1 MNENETTALAR
12 AFDRAYINGKFVTPH
27 GTQVVDLVNPTNNT
41 VIGKVTMAD
50 EIDTRQAIAAA
61 KEAFNTFSQSSKE
74 YRMDCLQRLH
84 DAVAKRMDPLV
95 DATVMEYGAPQD
107 RAKGSNNLAANI
119 FLHFKEV
126 LKGFDLVKTVGT
138 SKVVME
144 PAGVVGIFTPWN
156 SSAGSIAIKVAPA
169 IAAGCTVVIK
179 PSEMSAMQNQVL
191 MESFH
196 EAGLPPGVINIVTDL
211 GEIVGTELATT
222 PDVSKIAF
230 TGSTQIGKLV
240 AKNALNT
247 MKRFTLELGG
257 KSPNIILD
265 DAELSKAI
273 PMAISACYLNNGQ
286 ACIAAS
292 RLIVPED
299 RLDEVKRLAKA
310 TVEKIKMGDP
320 KDKDV
325 TLGPLAS
332 TRQYKRVQEYIK
344 SGVEEGAEL
353 VIGGEGHPQGLEG
366 GNFIKPTVFANVT
379 RDMRIAKEEIF
390 GPVLSILTYKTEA
403 EAIEI
408 PNDTEFGLIAYV
420 SSADPTRAN
429 RVARKLAVGRV
440 LINTVSHDPFAPFGG
455 FKQSGIGREGGIFGL
470 QEYLEPKAII
480 G

>member
-1 MNENETTALAR
+1 MKTHETATPVR
-12 AFDRAYINGKFVTPH
+12 AFDRAYINGQFVTPH
-27 GTQVVDLVNPTNNT
+27 GTQVVDLVNPTDNK

-50 EIDTRQAIAAA
+50 EIDTRKAIGAA

-74 YRMDCLQRLH
+74 HRMDCLQRLH
-84 DAVAKRMDPLV
+84 DAVAKRMDQLV
-95 DATVMEYGAPQD
+95 EATVVEYGAPQD

-119 FLHFKEV
+119 FLHFKKV
-126 LKGFDLVKTVGT
+126 LEDFDLVKTVGT

-179 PSEMSAMQNQVL
+179 PSEMSAMETEVL
-191 MESFH
+191 MDAFH
-196 EAGLPPGVINIVTDL
+196 EAGLPPGVINV
-211 GEIVGTELATT
+211 
-222 PDVSKIAF
+222 
-230 TGSTQIGKLV
+230 
-240 AKNALNT
+240 
-247 MKRFTLELGG
+247 
-257 KSPNIILD
+257 
-265 DAELSKAI
+265 
-273 PMAISACYLNNGQ
+273 
-286 ACIAAS
+286 
-292 RLIVPED
+292 
-299 RLDEVKRLAKA
+299 
-310 TVEKIKMGDP
+310 
-320 KDKDV
+320 
-325 TLGPLAS
+325 GPLAS
-332 TRQYKRVQEYIK
+332 TKQYKRVQEYIK

-353 VIGGEGHPQGLEG
+353 VIGGEGHPQGLER
-366 GNFIKPTVFANVT
+366 GNFIKPTVFAKVT

-408 PNDTEFGLIAYV
+408 ANDTEFGLIAYV
-420 SSADPTRAN
+420 SSADPERAY
-429 RVARKLAVGRV
+429 RVARKLAAGRV